1 MTNKTAAAGAAAA
14 LAIFATGIVS
24 ATVATNAAETTTTTT
39 QVLAPVTDPQMSCGS
54 WMPLLTAGEC
64 GAAGTIRYASLNNL
78 QGAVQ
83 FCKWK
88 AANPGEWSRIKTYA
102 ETATMPTNIVT
113 WLGAHIMQDI
123 QAYFYTGA
131 PAFTIQPNTAPN
143 VCKTPIPAPI
153 IAGVTPGQTDATI
166 TIAPPPG

>member
-1 MTNKTAAAGAAAA
+1 MTNKTAAVGAAAA
-14 LAIFATGIVS
+14 LAVFTTGIVS
-24 ATVATNAAETTTTTT
+24 ATVATNSVETTTTTT
-39 QVLAPVTDPQMSCGS
+39 QVLAPATDPQMNCGS

-78 QGAVQ
+78 QGAAQ

-88 AANPGEWSRIKTYA
+88 AANPGEWSRIKGYA
-102 ETATMPTNIVT
+102 ETGTMPTNIVT

-131 PAFTIQPNTAPN
+131 PAFTIAPNTAPN

-153 IAGVTPGQTDATI
+153 ISGVTPGQTDATI
-166 TIAPPPG
+166 TIEPGG